1 MPVSTEA
8 AGELATDLIHVVKKL
23 SAVRH
28 HMPRFHPEIEA
39 SSYPALIALKQGEQ
53 RVSEIAGCIHS
64 DVSTV
69 SRQISHLV
77 AIGFAEK
84 VADPADGRAQVVRLT
99 DEGEQ
104 IIDELAARRAEWF
117 RSMLTGWTT
126 DEVRDFT
133 AYLGRFDQ
141 ALTHELER
149 NTHCGKQDA

>member
-99 DEGEQ
+99 ESGRESIAQ
-104 IIDELAARRAEWF
+104 LAAGRTEWI
-117 RSMLTGWTT
+117 RGLLDGWT
-126 DEVRDFT
+126 DEEVRQFGS
-133 AYLGRFDQ
+133 YLARFDE

-149 NTHCGKQDA
+149 RISPGKEDA